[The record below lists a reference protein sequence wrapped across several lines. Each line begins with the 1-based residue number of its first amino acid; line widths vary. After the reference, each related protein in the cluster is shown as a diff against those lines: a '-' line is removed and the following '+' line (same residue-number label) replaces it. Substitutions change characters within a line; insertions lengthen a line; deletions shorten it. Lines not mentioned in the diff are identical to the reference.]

1 MSGEGTTIKITTP
14 TQPDLERMAED
25 GHDIVH
31 SDPSLMSD
39 ISKVLAGGLVEHL
52 HAYRTRPEIEVEGD
66 IL

>member
-1 MSGEGTTIKITTP
+1 MTGEGTTITTP

-31 SDPSLMSD
+31 PDPSLMSD
-39 ISKVLAGGLVEHL
+39 ISKALAGGVVAHVQ
-52 HAYRTRPEIEVEGD
+52 AYRTQPEIEVEGE

>member
-1 MSGEGTTIKITTP
+1 MTGEGTTITITTP

-25 GHDIVH
+25 GYDIVH

-39 ISKVLAGGLVEHL
+39 ISNVLAGGVAAHL
-52 HAYRTRPEIEVEGD
+52 QAYRTRPEIEVEGE